1 MIFADRR
8 RAGKAL
14 GEALRTRLAGE
25 ADVIVIGLPRGGVPV
40 AAEVA
45 KALHAPLDV
54 LCVRKLGF
62 PDHPELGM
70 GAIGEEDVRVLD
82 DDLIARAR
90 VSERA
95 IAAVEARER
104 VELARRVDRYR
115 RGRAPLPLR
124 GRTVVIVDDGLAT
137 GGTARAAV
145 QVAYARGARRVI
157 VAVPVGAPESLAALG
172 TDADAVVALTAPDRF
187 VAVGAWYDDFTPTSD
202 ADVLAALDDA
212 ADALAATAPATRTD
226 VRIPAEAVTLAGFL
240 DVPVEPRGIVVFVH
254 GSGSS
259 RHSGRNQAVASHL
272 NRHGFATLLFDLLT
286 DREAADR
293 TNVFDIA
300 LLSHR
305 LELAVDFLD
314 TRPELRNLPV
324 GLFGASTGAAAA
336 LRVAAGPTSAVAAV
350 VSRGGRPD
358 LAADALGAV
367 RCPVLLIVGGADLP
381 TIEVNEQAST
391 RLRAPHLIEI
401 VPGATHLFEEPGA
414 LERVAHLA
422 TGWFERHVVLS
433 TGPVGD
439 GSPGPN
445 ALRER

>member
-1 MIFADRR
+1 MIFANRR
-8 RAGKAL
+8 RAGQAL
-14 GEALRTRLAGE
+14 GQALRSRLTQTS
-25 ADVIVIGLPRGGVPV
+25 DVTVVGLPRGGVPV
-40 AAEVA
+40 AVEVA

-62 PDHPELGM
+62 PGHPELGM

-82 DDLIARAR
+82 DDLIARGR
-90 VSERA
+90 VTEPA
-95 IAAVEARER
+95 IDAVEARER

-124 GRTVVIVDDGLAT
+124 DRTVVIVDDGLAT

-145 QVAYARGARRVI
+145 QVAYARGARRVV
-157 VAVPVGAPESLAALG
+157 VAVPVAAPDSLAALRA
-172 TDADAVVALTAPDRF
+172 DADAVLALAAPERF
-187 VAVGAWYDDFTPTSD
+187 VAVGAWYEDFTPTSD
-202 ADVLAALDDA
+202 ADVLAALDEA
-212 ADALAATAPATRTD
+212 ARERETASPPAARTD
-226 VRIPAEAVTLAGFL
+226 VRIPADDVSLPGFL
-240 DVPVEPRGIVVFVH
+240 DVPAEPRGVVVFVH

-259 RHSGRNQAVASHL
+259 RHSARNQAVAAHL

-293 TNVFDIA
+293 TNVFDVE

-305 LELAVDFLD
+305 LSLAVDFLGS
-314 TRPELRNLPV
+314 RLELRGQPV

-336 LRVAAGPTSAVAAV
+336 IQVAAAPTSTIQAV

-358 LAADALGAV
+358 LARAALGAL

-381 TIEVNEQAST
+381 TLEVNEYASA
-391 RLRAPHLIEI
+391 RIHSPHLVEI

-414 LERVAHLA
+414 LERVARLA
-422 TGWFERHVVLS
+422 TGWFERHLTTVAGIPTQAVPRAR
-433 TGPVGD
+433 TQ
-439 GSPGPN
+439 
-445 ALRER
+445 

>member
-8 RAGKAL
+8 RAGEAL
-14 GEALRTRLAGE
+14 GEALRPRLAGE
-25 ADVIVIGLPRGGVPV
+25 GDLIVIGLPRGGVPV

-45 KALHAPLDV
+45 KALRAPLDV

-82 DDLIARAR
+82 DDLITRAR

-157 VAVPVGAPESLAALG
+157 VAVPVGAPESLAALRS
-172 TDADAVVALTAPDRF
+172 DADAVVALAAPDRF
-187 VAVGAWYDDFTPTSD
+187 VAVGAWYHDFTPTSD
-202 ADVLAALDDA
+202 ADVLAALDEA
-212 ADALAATAPATRTD
+212 SDALAAEPPAATRTD

-240 DVPVEPRGIVVFVH
+240 DVPAEPRGVVVFVH

-286 DREAADR
+286 DREATDR
-293 TNVFDIA
+293 SNVFDIA

-305 LELAVDFLD
+305 LELAIDFLD

-358 LAADALGAV
+358 LAEDALGAV

-381 TIEVNEQAST
+381 TIEVNEQASR

-401 VPGATHLFEEPGA
+401 VPGATHLFEEPGT
-414 LERVAHLA
+414 LGQVARLA
-422 TGWFERHVVLS
+422 TGWFERHVVRAGG
-433 TGPVGD
+433 TVGN
-439 GSPGPN
+439 G